1 MTKTPVDLMRRHL
14 CAGAA
19 AWAVTAAA
27 LGPRAY
33 AGRVY
38 ADHGRVDPPVAVPD
52 VPVRLAHGDPA
63 LLAEL
68 VRGHATALQLMF
80 TGCSSVCPIQGAIFE
95 RVQTLLPD
103 QCERGIQLLSLSIDP
118 LSDTPPAMQAW
129 LDRFGARKGWIAAA
143 PQASD
148 LNRLLDVFGQGR
160 SAVESHATQVNII
173 DRRGELV
180 FRTPELPSADS
191 LADILRRVSQLSASV
206 PQFR

>member
-1 MTKTPVDLMRRHL
+1 MKKTPVDPTRRQL
-14 CAGAA
+14 CLGAA
-19 AWAVTAAA
+19 AWAATAAVLA
-27 LGPRAY
+27 PRAF
-33 AGRVY
+33 AGRVA

-52 VPVRLAHGDPA
+52 VPVRRADGATA
-63 LLAEL
+63 LLEEL
-68 VRGHATALQLMF
+68 LRGHATALQLMF

-95 RVQTLLPD
+95 RVQRLLPD

-118 LSDTPPAMQAW
+118 LSDTPHAMQGW

-148 LNRLLDVFGQGR
+148 LDRLLDLFGQGR

-191 LADILRRVSQLSASV
+191 IAAILCRV
-206 PQFR
+206 

>member
-1 MTKTPVDLMRRHL
+1 MKTPVDLTRRHL
-14 CAGAA
+14 CVGAA
-19 AWAVTAAA
+19 AWAAAA
-27 LGPRAY
+27 LAPRAF

-38 ADHGRVDPPVAVPD
+38 ADHGRVDPPVAVPN
-52 VPVRLAHGDPA
+52 VRVRRADGAPA
-63 LLAEL
+63 LLVEL
-68 VRGHATALQLMF
+68 LRGHATALQLMF

-95 RVQTLLPD
+95 RVQNLLPD

-118 LSDTPPAMQAW
+118 LSDTPHAMQGW
-129 LDRFGARKGWIAAA
+129 LERFGARQGWIAAA

-160 SAVESHATQVNII
+160 GAVESHGTQVNII

-191 LADILRRVSQLSASV
+191 IAAILRRV
-206 PQFR
+206 

>member
-1 MTKTPVDLMRRHL
+1 MRKTPVDLTRRQL

-19 AWAVTAAA
+19 AWAATAAA
-27 LGPRAY
+27 LASRAY
-33 AGRVY
+33 AGPVS

-52 VPVRLAHGDPA
+52 VPVRRAYGGPA
-63 LLAEL
+63 FLAEL
-68 VRGHATALQLMF
+68 VRGRATALQLMF

-118 LSDTPPAMQAW
+118 LSDTPHAMQAW
-129 LDRFGARKGWIAAA
+129 LERFGARKGWMAAA
-143 PQASD
+143 PQVAD
-148 LNRLLDVFGQGR
+148 LQRLMDVFGRGR
-160 SAVESHATQVNII
+160 EAVESHATQVNII

-191 LADILRRVSQLSASV
+191 IAAILRRV
-206 PQFR
+206 